1 MATATH
7 GTCILFPSPAF
18 DPVAT
23 LLSVQ
28 EEKATGLYGVPTMF
42 TAELE
47 LLSSG
52 KISREGFQYLRTGI
66 AAGSSIPSH
75 LMSRLTKELNLDGLT
90 ICYGMTETSP
100 VSCMTFPNDP
110 LEKRLHTVGRLLP
123 HVEAKIVPPLLSSHH
138 GVEDDHG
145 NVDEILPIGIKGE
158 LLVSGYNVMKSYWG
172 SPSRTSEVLQR
183 DKQGKLWMRTGDEAV
198 MDEKG
203 YVSITGR
210 IKDLIIRGGEN
221 IHPLEVEDC
230 LFGMEEVSAVSVV
243 GIGDERYG
251 EVVGA
256 FVVVHEGV
264 ETDLDDSGMEIGG
277 VKGGNEG
284 KGKRRYL
291 GKEDVRNWV
300 RERLSSHLVPRYVFW
315 VSDFPKTASGKVQKF
330 KLREIGEGFLK
341 EGRGEIDA

>member
-75 LMSRLTKELNLDGLT
+75 LMSRLTKELNLNGLT

-100 VSCMTFPNDP
+100 VSCMTFPTDP

-123 HVEAKIVPPLLSSHH
+123 HVEAKIVAPSLSSHH
-138 GVEDDHG
+138 GIENENG
-145 NVDEILPIGIKGE
+145 NGDNILPIGTKGE

-172 SPSRTSEVLQR
+172 SPSRTSEVLQK
-183 DKQGKLWMRTGDEAV
+183 DQQGKTWMRTGDEAV
-198 MDEKG
+198 MDEEG
-203 YVSITGR
+203 YVGITGR

-230 LFGMEEVSAVSVV
+230 LFGMEEINAVSVV

-264 ETDLDDSGMEIGG
+264 KTDLDDSGIATYMQ
-277 VKGGNEG
+277 EG
-284 KGKRRYL
+284 KAEKRKGRYL
-291 GKEDVRNWV
+291 GKEDVRTWV

-330 KLREIGEGFLK
+330 KLREMGERFLK
-341 EGRGEIDA
+341 EGRGENDV